1 MYAIVN
7 SKKIAMQNILILFL
21 FIIFSQM
28 SCAQTA
34 GDKPQQIGDI
44 FLPEGDAIEVKEWV
58 KNLEIPWS
66 LLFLP
71 DGRAL
76 VTERPGRIRLIKDA
90 RLQEEPYATIDVA
103 HVGEGGLMGLALHPE
118 FPKKPYIYVMHTY
131 KIGGELRN
139 RVIRLKDEGLRGV
152 FDRVIIENIP
162 GGKFH
167 NGGRIAF
174 GPDCML
180 LIATV
185 GTFHAELAQNLKSL
199 SGKILRITP
208 EGNVPEDNP
217 FKGSPIYSYGHR
229 NPQGLAW
236 HPFTGDPFESEHGP
250 SGEFG
255 RFAHDEINV
264 IKKGGN
270 YGWPAVIGAARLKQY
285 IDPLVV
291 WEKTT
296 PPSGITFYKGELLKH
311 LQGDLFIATL
321 RSESLIR
328 IRLQRHDE
336 YKVARIER
344 WFANGYSD
352 GKYGRLRDVVEGPD
366 GALYFLT
373 NNRDGRGTPRS
384 GDDRSNIIVPR
395 KYSGG

>member
-139 RVIRLKDEGLRGV
+139 RALRLKDEGLRGV

-174 GPDCML
+174 GPDGML
-180 LIATV
+180 FIAT
-185 GTFHAELAQNLKSL
+185 GETFHGELAQNLKSL
-199 SGKILRITP
+199 GGKILRITP

-236 HPFTGDPFESEHGP
+236 HPFTGDLFESEHGP

-264 IKKGGN
+264 IKKGGD

-328 IRLQRHDE
+328 IRLQRPDE
-336 YKVARIER
+336 DKVARIER

-384 GDDRSNIIVPR
+384 GDDRIYIIVPR
-395 KYSGG
+395 K

>member
-174 GPDCML
+174 GPDGML
-180 LIATV
+180 FIAT
-185 GTFHAELAQNLKSL
+185 GETFHAELAQNLKSL
-199 SGKILRITP
+199 GGKILRITP
-208 EGNVPEDNP
+208 EGNIPEDNP

-236 HPFTGDPFESEHGP
+236 HPFTGDLFESEHGP

-264 IKKGGN
+264 IKKGGD

-328 IRLQRHDE
+328 IRLQRPDE
-336 YKVARIER
+336 DKVARIER

-384 GDDRSNIIVPR
+384 GDDRIYIIVPR
-395 KYSGG
+395 K

>member
-1 MYAIVN
+1 VN

-44 FLPEGDAIEVKEWV
+44 FLLEGDAIEVKEWV
-58 KNLEIPWS
+58 NNLEIPWS

-174 GPDCML
+174 GPDGML
-180 LIATV
+180 FIAT
-185 GTFHAELAQNLKSL
+185 GETFHAELAQNLKSL
-199 SGKILRITP
+199 GGKILRITP

-236 HPFTGDPFESEHGP
+236 HPFTGDLFESEHGP

-285 IDPLVV
+285 TDPLIV

-296 PPSGITFYKGELLKH
+296 PPSGIAFYKGELLKH

-328 IRLQRHDE
+328 IRLQKNDG
-336 YKVARIER
+336 YKVTRIER

-352 GKYGRLRDVVEGPD
+352 GRYGRIRDVVEGPD

-373 NNRDGRGTPRS
+373 NNRDGRGTPQS
-384 GDDRSNIIVPR
+384 GDDRIYIISPITQSPR
-395 KYSGG
+395 

>member
-174 GPDCML
+174 GPDGML
-180 LIATV
+180 FIAT
-185 GTFHAELAQNLKSL
+185 GETFHGELAQNLKSL
-199 SGKILRITP
+199 GGKILRITP
-208 EGNVPEDNP
+208 EGNIPEDNP

-236 HPFTGDPFESEHGP
+236 HPFTGDLFESEHGP

-264 IKKGGN
+264 IKKGGD

-328 IRLQRHDE
+328 IRLQRPDE

-352 GKYGRLRDVVEGPD
+352 GKYGRIRDVVEGPD

-384 GDDRSNIIVPR
+384 GDDRIYIIVPR
-395 KYSGG
+395 K

>member
-1 MYAIVN
+1 
-7 SKKIAMQNILILFL
+7 
-21 FIIFSQM
+21 M

-44 FLPEGDAIEVKEWV
+44 FLLEGDAIEVKEWV
-58 KNLEIPWS
+58 NNLEIPWS

-174 GPDCML
+174 GPDGML
-180 LIATV
+180 FIAT
-185 GTFHAELAQNLKSL
+185 GETFHAELAQNFKSL
-199 SGKILRITP
+199 GGKILRITP

-236 HPFTGDPFESEHGP
+236 HPFTGDLFESEHGP

-285 IDPLVV
+285 TDPLIV

-296 PPSGITFYKGELLKH
+296 PPSGIAFYKGELLKH

-328 IRLQRHDE
+328 IRLQKNDG
-336 YKVARIER
+336 YKVTRIER

-352 GKYGRLRDVVEGPD
+352 GRYGRIRDVVEGPD

-373 NNRDGRGTPRS
+373 NNRDGRGTPQS
-384 GDDRSNIIVPR
+384 GDDRIYIISPITQSPR
-395 KYSGG
+395 